1 MNLALWI
8 VQGILACLFVGAGG
22 MKLFAYAKYRAMLE
36 KGGPVTLTH
45 GFFTFLGIVELAG
58 AAGVILPMA
67 LHIASWLTVYA
78 AAGLGVIMLSATI
91 FHIRRREPPIMTT
104 VLFLLA
110 VLVVVG
116 RGGHWV

>member
-8 VQGILACLFVGAGG
+8 VQGILACLFIAAGG
-22 MKLFAYAKYRAMLE
+22 MKLFAYPKYRAMLE

-45 GFFTFLGIVELAG
+45 GFFTFLGIVELTG

-67 LHIASWLTVYA
+67 LNIAPWLTVCA
-78 AAGLGVIMLSATI
+78 AAGMAVIMVSASV
-91 FHIRRREPPIMTT
+91 FHIRRREPPIMTGA
-104 VLFLLA
+104 LFVLA

-116 RGGHWV
+116 RVHWA

>member
-8 VQGILACLFVGAGG
+8 MQGILACLFIAAGG
-22 MKLFAYAKYRAMLE
+22 MKLFAYQKYRATLE

-58 AAGVILPMA
+58 AGGVILPTA
-67 LHIASWLTVYA
+67 LNIAPWLTVCA
-78 AAGLGVIMLSATI
+78 AAGLGVIMLAATI
-91 FHIRRREPPIMTT
+91 FHIRRREPPIMTGA
-104 VLFLLA
+104 LLMLA

-116 RGGHWV
+116 RCARWA